1 MHPKAQATDLHV
13 LLPLLRRRLD
23 VVLGGALRL
32 RDQFWWDL
40 HAASPSPEEFA
51 AELCVDSGI
60 DACHGT
66 AVAAAIR
73 TEVGGWWVGSRAV

>member
-1 MHPKAQATDLHV
+1 M
-13 LLPLLRRRLD
+13 
-23 VVLGGALRL
+23 LGGALRL

-40 HAASPSPEEFA
+40 HAACPTPEEFA
-51 AELCVDSGI
+51 AELCADSGI

-73 TEVGGWWVGSRAV
+73 LEVGGAGRAQQSSPTVRQQLA